1 MAATPLALALPPALP
16 HEQRGVEQR
25 ESPRGCCRWGPSEAR
40 CAPLVRLLLLS
51 NPVFGAAA
59 LGTARG
65 ISLGR
70 VSGVRGGVRTS
81 RCLSE
86 IKIQQHYVLT
96 VFKGGSFVSLESR
109 SILLS

>member
-51 NPVFGAAA
+51 NPGFRCSGTGHGLGHLFGA
-59 LGTARG
+59 R
-65 ISLGR
+65 
-70 VSGVRGGVRTS
+70 
-81 RCLSE
+81 
-86 IKIQQHYVLT
+86 
-96 VFKGGSFVSLESR
+96 
-109 SILLS
+109 